1 MSKLNEQMVHIATEI
16 VVILGLTF
24 YFNQKTKKLMGCI
37 DELNKKVQEQ
47 EELLKKHEQII
58 KQMIDFINKLEIPK
72 EQTKEQ
78 PKEKNGKKT
87 KIPKS
92 PVVTKKDVLK
102 IPLKVPEKTNNIKIE
117 PTPKPKLKLTQIQE
131 LESEEESDLDA
142 ELEEELK
149 ELIETD
155 KDEDEDEDEDE
166 NDDEDED
173 EDIQVLDLKKKTH

>member
-58 KQMIDFINKLEIPK
+58 KQMIEFINKLEIP
-72 EQTKEQ
+72 KEQ

-102 IPLKVPEKTNNIKIE
+102 IPLKVSEKTNNIKIE
-117 PTPKPKLKLTQIQE
+117 PKPKVKLTKIQE

-149 ELIETD
+149 ELIESD

-166 NDDEDED
+166 DQDED
-173 EDIQVLDLKKKTH
+173 EDIQVLDLKKNTH